1 MFTFVMWTIWFFMA
15 LAFIVWGLFLFVVF
29 RALTELLLDYIRKRW
44 RRK

>member
-15 LAFIVWGLFLFVVF
+15 LAFIVWGLFLFVVLRSF
-29 RALTELLLDYIRKRW
+29 VELLLDYIRRRW